1 MASNRNGVYDTNLAV
16 AFLWPF
22 KTLMWAIF
30 IYALLGCGAIILALL
45 FAQYYWLDPIEAT
58 DMLFKSETFR
68 VHALTVT
75 GTKHLAGLTD
85 FTSQWTYW
93 LFFQATTLHDAT
105 YAYFNHVQVNQ
116 VDQIYL
122 REFVARNA
130 KEIYVAMNVIQ
141 VYGIR
146 AGIVIASIPLFFLV
160 YFVATVDGLVERYI
174 RRASAGRESADM
186 FKLGRLS
193 KLVFFASGLTF
204 YLCVPISI
212 NPYWLV
218 TTLAIVFAVATR
230 IQWQYYKKYL

>member
-1 MASNRNGVYDTNLAV
+1 MCIRD
-16 AFLWPF
+16 
-22 KTLMWAIF
+22 
-30 IYALLGCGAIILALL
+30 
-45 FAQYYWLDPIEAT
+45 
-58 DMLFKSETFR
+58 R
-68 VHALTVT
+68 
-75 GTKHLAGLTD
+75 
-85 FTSQWTYW
+85 
-93 LFFQATTLHDAT
+93 
-105 YAYFNHVQVNQ
+105 
-116 VDQIYL
+116 
-122 REFVARNA
+122 
-130 KEIYVAMNVIQ
+130 

>member
-130 KEIYVAMNVIQ
+130 KEIYVAMNAVSYTHLDVCKRQ
-141 VYGIR
+141 VFAQR
-146 AGIVIASIPLFFLV
+146 AGYRWIWFIVCA
-160 YFVATVDGLVERYI
+160 
-174 RRASAGRESADM
+174 
-186 FKLGRLS
+186 
-193 KLVFFASGLTF
+193 
-204 YLCVPISI
+204 
-212 NPYWLV
+212 
-218 TTLAIVFAVATR
+218 
-230 IQWQYYKKYL
+230 